1 MGVIVREAVGG
12 RLQLGWISQIKL
24 LHYTN
29 TICVCVCMWYVYV
42 AYVCACVVRACGV
55 CVCMRMQCVHVAYV
69 CACVCSACMWRMCVH
84 ECMHVH
90 ACAVFTRSVR
100 V

>member
-1 MGVIVREAVGG
+1 MSLKVGWVEGGEGRRMGVIVREAVGG

-42 AYVCACVVRACGV
+42 VYVRACVCVVRACGV
-55 CVCMRMQCVHVAYV
+55 CVCMRMQCVHVVYV
-69 CACVCSACMWRMCVH
+69 CA
-84 ECMHVH
+84 
-90 ACAVFTRSVR
+90 
-100 V
+100 

>member
-29 TICVCVCMWYVYV
+29 TICVCVCMW
-42 AYVCACVVRACGV
+42 
-55 CVCMRMQCVHVAYV
+55 CVHVAYV
-69 CACVCSACMWRMCVH
+69 CACVCSVCMLCMCVH